1 MKNRLFYFFSLLLIT
16 ITACG
21 QSQQEK
27 KRFLSFDGAQIYSLT
42 DGRLRMLKMAWASDD
57 TETRVDPHTIY
68 DNQSSLLIQSSQE
81 KEVKVQFH
89 FSNRDIVGKRII
101 FSGKYK
107 YQQAQNAKIQFSI
120 GLDTFLRTFEHESTT
135 VECNGEQDWQNF
147 SVEMPLERTSNFFFR
162 LISSGDIKLWISDCQ
177 VLVDG
182 QSFDILVPSN
192 SEAQKDMEFV
202 QGSGI
207 SINAPT
213 QQVLENLE
221 VLGKVW
227 GFLKYYHPQVVIG
240 KYNWDFELFRIL
252 PEIAN
257 ASSKEQRNKRL
268 SKWIDKYGEITETE
282 DYTVADST
290 QYHRFAHLSW
300 LEDRNLFNESLS
312 AKLVRIKNA
321 KRNGVL
327 NYYLPPLSWKE
338 EMEFR
343 REILY
348 PAISW
353 KDQGYRLLTLYRLW
367 NAIEY
372 GFPYVDLTDNKW
384 HSLLSKY
391 LPEFITSPSEE
402 ELDRSI
408 QKLTTEINDSHGAV
422 QFAEPAPRMRGLP
435 MGLTQTVDGKY
446 AVESTHLREI
456 DRGSI
461 ILAVKDK
468 PVSEIIEEF
477 RPILPSSN
485 ERGLI
490 RNVAPRLFL
499 TQDEETKVTV
509 EFEGKTHVRKVP
521 TQTFTTN
528 VVMERKR
535 PQDYHLKSKD
545 IIYIN
550 VGDISAEDL
559 VQLMET
565 KRDAKGLILDLRQ
578 YPRGYTKD
586 ILEKYLYPKPTPYMW
601 FSMNSKKYPGNFF
614 LDIKGDVGLKDN
626 PDYFKGKIAILVSET
641 TQSFGEL
648 SAIAY
653 RVAPRSAIIGTQTAG
668 ANGHI
673 GYLYL
678 PRGIKVQYT
687 MAGAFYPNWGIHQRA
702 GIKIDIP
709 VEQTAEDIENGEDM
723 WIKKAIEYIQKEE

>member
-1 MKNRLFYFFSLLLIT
+1 MKNRLFYFLFLLLIT

-21 QSQQEK
+21 QPQQEK
-27 KRFLSFDGAQIYSLT
+27 HRFLSFDRAQIYSLS
-42 DGRLRMLKMAWASDD
+42 DNRLRMLKMAWASDD
-57 TETRVDPHTIY
+57 PETQVDRQTVY
-68 DNQSSLLIQSSQE
+68 NNQSSLLIQSAQG
-81 KEVKVQFH
+81 KDVKVQFH
-89 FSNRDIVGKRII
+89 FSNRDIVGKKIV

-107 YQQAQNAKIQFSI
+107 YQQAQHARVQFAI
-120 GLDTFLRTFEHESTT
+120 TLDTFLRTFEHESTT
-135 VECNGEQDWQNF
+135 VECNGEQDWKSF
-147 SVEMPLERTSNFFFR
+147 SVEMPLERTSTFFFR
-162 LISSGDIKLWISDCQ
+162 LVSLGDIKLWISDCQ
-177 VLVDG
+177 VQVDG
-182 QSFDILVPSN
+182 QSFDILVRAN

-207 SINAPT
+207 SIDTST

-257 ASSKEQRNKRL
+257 ARSKEQRNKYL

-282 DYTVADST
+282 DYTVVDST

-300 LEDRNLFNESLS
+300 LEDRDLFDESLS

-327 NYYLPPLSWKE
+327 NYYLPPLSGKE
-338 EMEFR
+338 ETEFR

-367 NAIEY
+367 NAVEY

-384 HSLLSKY
+384 NSLLSKY
-391 LPEFITSPSEE
+391 LPEFINSPSEE

-408 QKLTTEINDSHGAV
+408 QKLTTEVNDSHGAI
-422 QFAEPAPRMRGLP
+422 QFARPAPRMRGLP

-446 AVESTHLREI
+446 VVESTHLREI
-456 DRGSI
+456 DRGSV
-461 ILAVKDK
+461 ILAVKGE
-468 PVSEIIEEF
+468 PVSEIIERF

-535 PQDYHLKSKD
+535 PEDYRLKSKG

-550 VGDISAEDL
+550 VGDISPEDL
-559 VQLMET
+559 ERLMKDQEKT
-565 KRDAKGLILDLRQ
+565 KGIILDLRK
-578 YPRGYTKD
+578 YPRLYTKD

-614 LDIKGDVGLKDN
+614 LDIKGDVGLKEN
-626 PDYFKGKIAILVSET
+626 PDYFKGKVAILVSET

-678 PRGIKVQYT
+678 PRGIKILYT
-687 MAGAFYPNWGIHQRA
+687 MSGAFYPDWGVHQRT

-709 VEQTAEDIENGEDM
+709 VEQTVEDIENGEDM
-723 WIKKAIEYIQKEE
+723 WIKKAIEYIQQD